1 METPRARAPETF
13 PKPQAF
19 ARSAC
24 CFPLPGASGGA
35 RIAGLLK
42 QLAAVRHGP
51 FQILCVGKEV
61 LLDLYRV
68 LSSQDPASLP
78 VTASDQEHQKAP
90 GPEQLRHGCIDMS
103 RLATA
108 RLCLL
113 RRCPAPVHVGSIT
126 C

>member
-51 FQILCVGKEV
+51 FQILCVGKEDDVPGDVPSTMPMGHEQMKTQATQFIIV
-61 LLDLYRV
+61 LHC
-68 LSSQDPASLP
+68 LS
-78 VTASDQEHQKAP
+78 K
-90 GPEQLRHGCIDMS
+90 
-103 RLATA
+103 
-108 RLCLL
+108 LL
-113 RRCPAPVHVGSIT
+113 
-126 C
+126 